1 MQLNNRRVDPAE
13 LDDSVLLPRLRQGDP
28 AAYDTLV
35 YGYAQRLMAVSR
47 RFIREEA
54 EACETVQDTFV
65 QAFRALPRFEGGSS
79 LYTWLYRIQ
88 VNAALMRLRSKRSRR
103 RHEVSIEEL
112 SSGTDGFHVADRRRA
127 SLADPA
133 SEAQAR
139 ERRRLIATLIDR
151 LPRDYRVVVLLRDV
165 EGMSTAET
173 ASVLAVSEALVKTRL
188 HRARTALRALLVR
201 ELGLEGD
208 GA

>member
-1 MQLNNRRVDPAE
+1 MQLDDRRVDAAE
-13 LDDSVLLPRLRQGDP
+13 LDDGVLLPRLRRGEP

-65 QAFRALPRFEGGSS
+65 QAFRAMPRFEGGSS

-103 RHEVSIEEL
+103 RREVSIEEL
-112 SSGTDGFHVADRRRA
+112 SSGADGFAAADRRTG
-127 SLADPA
+127 SLADPV

-151 LPRDYRVVVLLRDV
+151 LPSDYRVVVLLRDV
-165 EGMSTAET
+165 EGMTTAEA
-173 ASVLAVSEALVKTRL
+173 ASVLAVSEAVVKTRL
-188 HRARTALRALLVR
+188 HRARVALRALMVR
-201 ELGLEGD
+201 ELGLGND
-208 GA
+208 GG